1 MNVGGGA
8 STLAFTQQPVNTA
21 AGSAM
26 NATVKLTD
34 GAGNPLAGVS
44 VTLTVPDNSAALI
57 GATSGAGTLSGTVV
71 QTTDNSGTAIFGE
84 LSIDL
89 AGTKQ
94 LRAIAEQYAP
104 VISNSF
110 QVTPGSAATVAVI
123 SGSPQATV
131 ASQLLPSLLQVKV
144 TDAKGNPQAARR
156 LRLHF
161 RLPDLAGS
169 FPALPPCLR
178 MPTACYRTPV
188 DRKQHPGNFTVTAT
202 AQGAAAKCDLQPYCA
217 AECNRHV
224 AGAACSDHFRKR
236 DRSAGADFPDRTDCE
251 LRWTH
256 RALDVQLEGLA
267 LSLANQ
273 AMILRRIRGQAG
285 EARRLASEALTTAQR
300 LANQQFVTQVQLI
313 RDSISADDAPAPCR
327 QVRVW
332 LGALLITAL
341 PSTYSARHRARDAA
355 ISSGGTLA
363 PEAFF

>member
-188 DRKQHPGNFTVTAT
+188 DRKQHPGEFH
-202 AQGAAAKCDLQPYCA
+202 
-217 AECNRHV
+217 CNR
-224 AGAACSDHFRKR
+224 
-236 DRSAGADFPDRTDCE
+236 DR
-251 LRWTH
+251 
-256 RALDVQLEGLA
+256 
-267 LSLANQ
+267 
-273 AMILRRIRGQAG
+273 
-285 EARRLASEALTTAQR
+285 ARRR
-300 LANQQFVTQVQLI
+300 
-313 RDSISADDAPAPCR
+313 RKMR
-327 QVRVW
+327 
-332 LGALLITAL
+332 
-341 PSTYSARHRARDAA
+341 PSTLLCCRMQPARCRRCLLRSLSQAR
-355 ISSGGTLA
+355 SVSRRRL
-363 PEAFF
+363 PRPYRL